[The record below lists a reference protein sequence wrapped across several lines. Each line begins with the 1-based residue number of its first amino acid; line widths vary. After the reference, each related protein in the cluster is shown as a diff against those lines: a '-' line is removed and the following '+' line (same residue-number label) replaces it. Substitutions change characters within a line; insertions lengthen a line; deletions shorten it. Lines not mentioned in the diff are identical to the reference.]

1 MQFSFIKLQKLEY
14 KKKQEVMKRKIYNNL
29 CDIFDAILHFQQVW
43 FKLIFKLIFI
53 YRLIYTVFFN
63 HSRLQFLLS
72 TSYQHR
78 HFLYGEVS
86 LNLRDAAAAYP
97 MHRGISDTRG
107 WGMQICSFSGTSER
121 DSNSRHYSSD
131 MRAHTPRGYKCT
143 WTRRQAGLD
152 FRWRFNARPRKV
164 VLPIEEKAHARMREH
179 RQILREKSKRIE
191 NAEDEERGRTITQ
204 KGACRTSRTW
214 QLHRPCRYSLT
225 VTSCTFDSGVSGC
238 AFVSFAPS
246 SRQVLLTSI

>member
-1 MQFSFIKLQKLEY
+1 MR
-14 KKKQEVMKRKIYNNL
+14 RKIYNNS
-29 CDIFDAILHFQQVW
+29 CEIFDAILHFQQVW

-53 YRLIYTVFFN
+53 YHLIYTVFFLIILGCN
-63 HSRLQFLLS
+63 FYYQLL
-72 TSYQHR
+72 TSIGI
-78 HFLYGEVS
+78 FYGEVS
-86 LNLRDAAAAYP
+86 LNLRDAAAYP

-164 VLPIEEKAHARMREH
+164 VLPIEEKARSNAR
-179 RQILREKSKRIE
+179 
-191 NAEDEERGRTITQ
+191 T
-204 KGACRTSRTW
+204 
-214 QLHRPCRYSLT
+214 
-225 VTSCTFDSGVSGC
+225 
-238 AFVSFAPS
+238 
-246 SRQVLLTSI
+246 